1 MAARER
7 SLRRFAAS
15 RVPGKAGEAASV
27 GALQIVVLNS
37 FTGNKFELSVM
48 ADATIDT
55 VKCKIFDKE
64 GILPDQQYLIFGTIL
79 LETGCILTDY
89 NIIEGSTI
97 NVVRTP
103 AKMRVFVGFWVSVR
117 RFRRRRVF
125 LLYVWPFERIEVVK
139 AMIQRQ
145 EGIPPKE
152 QRLSVG
158 GTRLEDDR
166 TFFEY
171 DIQNDSML
179 DVEIKYEWLIRMVD
193 GTILL
198 FFFDS
203 DTIDTVKTNIHD
215 SVGIPPDQQRLSTHV
230 SGDELPDDWT
240 LSEAGLFRRMLV
252 LLSRDDMH

>member
-1 MAARER
+1 MVARDR
-7 SLRRFAAS
+7 SLRCFAGS
-15 RVPGKAGEAASV
+15 CVSCKAGDAASV

-37 FTGNKFELSVM
+37 FSGNKFELSVM

-55 VKCKIFDKE
+55 VKCKIFDQE
-64 GILPDQQYLIFGTIL
+64 GILPDQQYLVFGTFM
-79 LETGCILTDY
+79 LETGCFLTDY
-89 NIIEGSTI
+89 NIIQGSTI
-97 NVVRTP
+97 NVVMTP

-117 RFRRRRVF
+117 RFRRRRVT

-166 TFFEY
+166 TFSEY

-179 DVEIKYEWLIRMVD
+179 DVEIKYEWLISMVD

-198 FFFDS
+198 FFF
-203 DTIDTVKTNIHD
+203 
-215 SVGIPPDQQRLSTHV
+215 
-230 SGDELPDDWT
+230 
-240 LSEAGLFRRMLV
+240 
-252 LLSRDDMH
+252 